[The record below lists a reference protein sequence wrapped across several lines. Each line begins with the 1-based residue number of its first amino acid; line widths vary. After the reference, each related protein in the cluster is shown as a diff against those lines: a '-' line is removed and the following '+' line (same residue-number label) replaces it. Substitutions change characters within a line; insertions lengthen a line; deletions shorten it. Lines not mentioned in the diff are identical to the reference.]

1 MALIVWAIS
10 FSCSLAI
17 LLGLVLGL
25 GVENILWNPISWF
38 FGGILLLFLSSF
50 FYLVYC
56 AVCHLWFPKREPGY
70 PFESTQD
77 DKTFRY
83 SQYGNPHD
91 RTQYFDEED
100 KDEFEEEL
108 FEDIL
113 DNDIFENYDGP
124 SQIDKDKLVRARLE
138 RFHLSEDEAELIFG
152 KKWRNKLSQ
161 GNFDLFYQITKMK
174 LDLLGLNK
182 SFGKKVSHII
192 DKVIQMI
199 DTVYNENP
207 EYAKS
212 FETYAEESNPGAA
225 RTAKKAWEFFK
236 KHKKTDGFDPSENI
250 LDTSEAYK
258 IFDLAV
264 SATVEQVKKKYRE
277 LVLKWHPDRYKG
289 DKTVAEKMMMKINQA
304 YETIMAAA

>member
-83 SQYGNPHD
+83 SQYGNPHE

-113 DNDIFENYDGP
+113 DDYRREANNAPRFTIKCVKHGIVEPNEDDYRCKQCVEEYMDKQFATGGT
-124 SQIDKDKLVRARLE
+124 IDR
-138 RFHLSEDEAELIFG
+138 G
-152 KKWRNKLSQ
+152 
-161 GNFDLFYQITKMK
+161 
-174 LDLLGLNK
+174 LLL
-182 SFGKKVSHII
+182 
-192 DKVIQMI
+192 
-199 DTVYNENP
+199 
-207 EYAKS
+207 
-212 FETYAEESNPGAA
+212 
-225 RTAKKAWEFFK
+225 
-236 KHKKTDGFDPSENI
+236 
-250 LDTSEAYK
+250 
-258 IFDLAV
+258 
-264 SATVEQVKKKYRE
+264 
-277 LVLKWHPDRYKG
+277 
-289 DKTVAEKMMMKINQA
+289 
-304 YETIMAAA
+304 